1 MISLSENFYRYVNAH
16 ELLLIPS
23 EINNYDLD
31 QSGRGDD
38 DLCYYFRYRE
48 NGHVRNFD
56 QGHEQNHAYP

>member
-1 MISLSENFYRYVNAH
+1 MISLSEKIYRYVNVH
-16 ELLLIPS
+16 ELLLIR
-23 EINNYDLD
+23 EINNYDFD

-48 NGHVRNFD
+48 NGHVRNSV